1 MLLLFFFNK
10 LETAENREV
19 EDLNGREIAILSPLC
34 ALMIIIGCNP
44 TPILERMEPSVRI
57 VLERI
62 EEAGEKSSVLNVIEI
77 ASPAQAEAVTQ
88 PEGINQGSPSGLA
101 DGEG

>member
-1 MLLLFFFNK
+1 MGS
-10 LETAENREV
+10 EMCIR
-19 EDLNGREIAILSPLC
+19 DS
-34 ALMIIIGCNP
+34 
-44 TPILERMEPSVRI
+44 
-57 VLERI
+57 ERI

-88 PEGINQGSPSGLA
+88 PEGINQGSRSGLA